1 MPPLLSIRA
10 YARHRG
16 VSQTAVQK
24 AIADGRI
31 TRRKDG
37 KIDSAR
43 ADKQWAE
50 RTDHSKPL
58 NSVTGDPKLRRK
70 PGAPSTPMGATRP
83 RRAASAT
90 TEDES
95 PTGNGHDPEPLS
107 SYAKARGEREK
118 FLAKMARLN
127 YEREAGLVIAGEALA
142 GDIYE
147 ASRAA
152 RDAFNTLPAR
162 LASAMAATTEE
173 AQCHDILEDAIREVL
188 NQLSSALS
196 KTIRSEKSS
205 AVAGDGSSST
215 PPPAASRRTRSS
227 RSASGRMSTAS

>member
-1 MPPLLSIRA
+1 MPLLSVRA
-10 YARHRG
+10 YAKHRG
-16 VSQTAVQK
+16 VSHTAVQK

-83 RRAASAT
+83 RRAAALPAG
-90 TEDES
+90 DE
-95 PTGNGHDPEPLS
+95 PAPGNGHDPEPLS
-107 SYAKARGEREK
+107 SYAKSRGEREK

-127 YEREAGLVIAGEALA
+127 YEREAGLVIRGETLA

-147 ASRAA
+147 ACRAA

-173 AQCHDILEDAIREVL
+173 AQCHDILEDAIRGAL

-196 KTIRSEKSS
+196 KTIRKETTNVGAPDS
-205 AVAGDGSSST
+205 SSST